1 MKELFTLYY
10 HRRIL
15 FTDFFSQSL
24 WSLLLL
30 FWQHQNPFLV
40 HKYML
45 FHSYGM
51 VFKQRPKLSAYG
63 DCGYRY
69 LLRVQT

>member
-24 WSLLLL
+24 KRVWALET
-30 FWQHQNPFLV
+30 HVNEN
-40 HKYML
+40 
-45 FHSYGM
+45 
-51 VFKQRPKLSAYG
+51 LSEFQKSEMKGFSSHFAFSI
-63 DCGYRY
+63 
-69 LLRVQT
+69 V

>member
-24 WSLLLL
+24 RRFTTLNIRFRATLYLYNTAWIT
-30 FWQHQNPFLV
+30 
-40 HKYML
+40 
-45 FHSYGM
+45 
-51 VFKQRPKLSAYG
+51 
-63 DCGYRY
+63 YR
-69 LLRVQT
+69 Q

>member
-24 WSLLLL
+24 NAAASASL
-30 FWQHQNPFLV
+30 FI
-40 HKYML
+40 
-45 FHSYGM
+45 SE
-51 VFKQRPKLSAYG
+51 
-63 DCGYRY
+63 
-69 LLRVQT
+69 